1 MRVFFIPKRT
11 KPLKEVKEQLKI
23 FFLQK
28 NFFESFHSSVFSRQ
42 SLEIWGIIVEYLSPF

>member
-23 FFLQK
+23 FFFAKEL
-28 NFFESFHSSVFSRQ
+28 
-42 SLEIWGIIVEYLSPF
+42 L